1 MQRLQDDP
9 WFGRN
14 PPKSTGIEHFSPAWL
29 DARLEAAGFRR
40 HDPVVLYAGRAAD
53 LDDGADH
60 TVQVFRVGAPLA
72 IVDEIWT
79 AGGIGPGRRA
89 VMARAPGPAMTLM
102 SRANDRPVGAAF
114 VAVDG
119 EVAMI
124 HAIEV
129 AKAHRRKGG
138 AVRLMQG
145 AARFAAENGAEW
157 LALAVTEANSGAR
170 ALYERLGMADAGGY
184 HYRVRTD

>member
-1 MQRLQDDP
+1 
-9 WFGRN
+9 
-14 PPKSTGIEHFSPAWL
+14 
-29 DARLEAAGFRR
+29 
-40 HDPVVLYAGRAAD
+40 
-53 LDDGADH
+53 
-60 TVQVFRVGAPLA
+60 
-72 IVDEIWT
+72 
-79 AGGIGPGRRA
+79 
-89 VMARAPGPAMTLM
+89 MTLM